1 MSYSSSYYNDCS
13 CYNSYSCNNR
23 CHCCRPDP
31 PPPKRLRFITGPT
44 GVTGTVGIT
53 GATGPIGITGTT
65 GVTGATGRIGVTGV
79 TGPTGPAAVNNTSY
93 AEYLTLATIQQ
104 NTNIPFD
111 MLYNK
116 GNLTLLDD
124 TNTII
129 TLAIGHVYLVSY
141 SISCTIGATENI
153 KSFFQCIPY
162 IDTTF
167 ISYAVSTGI
176 TTPESVG
183 NGTASGS
190 FLVEA
195 LTSSK
200 TINILLSS
208 SYTGNISIYGNILII
223 PISE

>member
-1 MSYSSSYYNDCS
+1 
-13 CYNSYSCNNR
+13 
-23 CHCCRPDP
+23 
-31 PPPKRLRFITGPT
+31 
-44 GVTGTVGIT
+44 
-53 GATGPIGITGTT
+53 
-65 GVTGATGRIGVTGV
+65 
-79 TGPTGPAAVNNTSY
+79 
-93 AEYLTLATIQQ
+93 
-104 NTNIPFD
+104 

-129 TLAIGHVYLVSY
+129 TLAIGHVYLVYY
-141 SISCTIGATENI
+141 SISCNIGATENI

-195 LTSSK
+195 LASSK

-208 SYTGNISIYGNILII
+208 SYTGNISICGNILII